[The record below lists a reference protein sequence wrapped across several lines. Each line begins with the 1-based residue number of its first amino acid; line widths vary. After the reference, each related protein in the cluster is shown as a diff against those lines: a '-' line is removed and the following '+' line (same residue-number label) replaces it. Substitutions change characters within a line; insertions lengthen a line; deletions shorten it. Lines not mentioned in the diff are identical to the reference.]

1 MAFVVITICL
11 VAFILIDAVLA
22 AIVFSILVKPSGK
35 NVLGKKGSRRENVDL
50 TFEELSI
57 QSNDKKKLYAYFIS
71 NPDSNI
77 LLVALHGYGSN
88 AQGLASFINHFQSY
102 GCNILVPNLRGHGQS
117 EGICGLG
124 YSDAK
129 DISAWIDFLE
139 KTNNRQYRVILFGT
153 SMGAT
158 TAINTALNSSDGR
171 VAAVVADSPAPDFY
185 EMMQRVYRW
194 RVKYPWILL
203 QPFMLLYLKLF
214 LKVTRRDL
222 SLFSRIKSLNTP
234 ILVIHG
240 RNDGLIDIKRVE
252 ALFDEIICE
261 KHFYSTNA
269 DHIGSM
275 YDSPDEYWDKVDS
288 FITSAIA

>member
-139 KTNNRQYRVILFGT
+139 KTNNRQYRVVLFGT

-171 VAAVVADSPAPDFY
+171 VDGISGHVDTESIQMESKISLDIIAAVYVIVSEAVFESNKKRSFFILQDQVA
-185 EMMQRVYRW
+185 E
-194 RVKYPWILL
+194 
-203 QPFMLLYLKLF
+203 
-214 LKVTRRDL
+214 
-222 SLFSRIKSLNTP
+222 
-234 ILVIHG
+234 
-240 RNDGLIDIKRVE
+240 
-252 ALFDEIICE
+252 
-261 KHFYSTNA
+261 YSNPGYT
-269 DHIGSM
+269 
-275 YDSPDEYWDKVDS
+275 WQK
-288 FITSAIA
+288 